1 MALRPKEMEYDAGAV
16 VEPKYFLP
24 LVRLSVGGGNETVP
38 VPASLSRMLNIFD
51 TEQLVANWGM
61 TKRSVSERCR
71 GDVEGFIGGLTK
83 GENWALKMED
93 ASGKYSTGWFFG
105 NHYWTGSRIL
115 CENIYFE
122 EEEKLIAS
130 MNSVRVSREA
140 GVLKTP
146 KSPSQGVEY
155 ESTLGSSSSSPF
167 PVGFFMLRLHLRTN
181 FTTDNKIIHVGV
193 CMPFSCTDDDVIGI
207 VRETSRGNFYVDV
220 EVEAIRSNHD
230 KFDLWTDK
238 TFIFLCFITSF
249 TVIMLFIG
257 TTYDFYSEYSKEQ
270 RRKKSAYNLVNEQLK
285 IGMTESDLKSTN
297 GKHGVYIINKS
308 DDAKSDLS
316 EGSNNTSDKHKGQS
330 VWNFLVRE
338 VLMSFSIRMNMR
350 IICDHSVG
358 SDTIP
363 TIHGLKS
370 ISMAWVIL
378 GHTCII
384 AFKYSDNMEFR
395 RVIEKDFLFQT
406 ISNGAF
412 SVDSFFFASGL
423 LVSFLYFR
431 TNAKGKLDPLTNGK
445 KGFSAGFL
453 HFFGLVFYRFLRL
466 TVPYLVTLAL
476 VDISMK
482 WFNYNSVFEPPTL
495 DHVNCEKYWW
505 RNILYINTLFPVEE
519 MCMLWSW
526 YLSDDTQFYVIGAV
540 ILILSTS
547 HFKSAASVLL
557 TLLVSSWM
565 TTSYIAYS
573 NSHRP
578 GSDDP
583 LALFDKIYDKPWT
596 RLGPYLVG
604 MSIGW
609 FLFKKNCQLHMNKV
623 VVLVGWTLSTGCLL
637 VLVYG
642 LYGVN
647 LDPISGAAYSA
658 LSHSAWA
665 LGLGW
670 IVVAC
675 STGYGGIVNKI
686 LSAGILYPFSRV
698 TYCAYLLHP
707 IVIRAMAMSMDS
719 PLHLGTIVMLIIFL
733 GQVVASYS
741 LAFFMSIAFEAPT
754 VSMLRIMQKL
764 VAFKKE
770 QQRVLL
776 QNTPT

>member
-1 MALRPKEMEYDAGAV
+1 M
-16 VEPKYFLP
+16 YFP
-24 LVRLSVGGGNETVP
+24 
-38 VPASLSRMLNIFD
+38 F
-51 TEQLVANWGM
+51 QLELA
-61 TKRSVSERCR
+61 
-71 GDVEGFIGGLTK
+71 
-83 GENWALKMED
+83 D
-93 ASGKYSTGWFFG
+93 ASGKYSSGWFFG

-115 CENIYFE
+115 CENIYSE
-122 EEEKLIAS
+122 ENVKTSVS
-130 MNSVRVSREA
+130 MNSVRLPREA
-140 GVLKTP
+140 EVRRTP

-155 ESTLGSSSSSPF
+155 ESTSIWTSSSPF
-167 PVGFFMLRLHLRTN
+167 PVDFFMLRLHLRTN
-181 FTTDNKIIHVGV
+181 FTTDNKIIHVGL
-193 CMPFSCTDDDVIGI
+193 CMPASCSDKDVDRI
-207 VRETSRGNFYVDV
+207 VRETSKGHFYVNVDV
-220 EVEAIRSNHD
+220 EAVRSHHD
-230 KFDLWTDK
+230 QFVLWMDK
-238 TFIFLCFITSF
+238 TFILLCLVTTIIM
-249 TVIMLFIG
+249 IMLFIG
-257 TTYDFYSEYSKEQ
+257 TGYDLYSDHITKQ
-270 RRKKSAYNLVNEQLK
+270 RKKQSTYKLVNEQLK
-285 IGMTESDLKSTN
+285 LGVTESDMKSTN
-297 GKHGVYIINKS
+297 GNHGIYIINKS
-308 DDAKSDLS
+308 EDANSNLS
-316 EGSNNTSDKHKGQS
+316 EGSNESLNKNRNKS
-330 VWNFLVRE
+330 VFDFVVRE
-338 VLMSFSIRMNMR
+338 ILLSFSVRMNMR
-350 IICDHSVG
+350 IICDQSVG

-363 TIHGLKS
+363 VIHGLKS

-412 SVDSFFFASGL
+412 SVDTFFFASGL

-431 TNAKGKLDPLTNGK
+431 TNAKGKLEPLTKGK

-466 TVPYLVTLAL
+466 TLPYLITLGL
-476 VDISMK
+476 VDVSMK
-482 WFNYNSVFEPPTL
+482 WFNFNSVFEPPTL
-495 DHVNCEKYWW
+495 DHENCEKYWW

-526 YLSDDTQFYVIGAV
+526 YLSDDTQFYVIGAI

-573 NSHRP
+573 NSHLP

-609 FLFKKNCQLHMNKV
+609 FLFKKNCQLYMNKV
-623 VVLVGWTLSTGCLL
+623 VVFVGWTISTGCLL

-647 LDPISGAAYSA
+647 LSPVSGAAYSS

-675 STGYGGIVNKI
+675 TTGYGGVVNKI
-686 LSAGILYPFSRV
+686 LSATILYPFSRV
-698 TYCAYLLHP
+698 TYCAYLIHP
-707 IVIRAMAMSMDS
+707 IVIRAMVMSMDS
-719 PLHLGTIVMLIIFL
+719 PLHLGTIVMLIIFM

-741 LAFFMSIAFEAPT
+741 LAFFMSLAFEAPA
-754 VSMLRIMQKL
+754 VSMLRIMQK
-764 VAFKKE
+764 VVVFKKE

-776 QNTPT
+776 QTTPT

>member
-1 MALRPKEMEYDAGAV
+1 
-16 VEPKYFLP
+16 
-24 LVRLSVGGGNETVP
+24 
-38 VPASLSRMLNIFD
+38 
-51 TEQLVANWGM
+51 
-61 TKRSVSERCR
+61 
-71 GDVEGFIGGLTK
+71 
-83 GENWALKMED
+83 
-93 ASGKYSTGWFFG
+93 
-105 NHYWTGSRIL
+105 
-115 CENIYFE
+115 
-122 EEEKLIAS
+122 